1 MSDAEYIADIDVSE
15 LVRKY
20 KKHVFIIDHMAAT
33 LTPRQRQWHI
43 AAARGYRK
51 LCALVFYE
59 TGDEEMATLVT
70 GAPHWI
76 TFTDDQVAHLG

>member
-1 MSDAEYIADIDVSE
+1 VSDIAYTADIDVSE
-15 LVRKY
+15 LERKY
-20 KKHVFIIDHMAAT
+20 KKHVFIIEHMANT

-51 LCALVFYE
+51 LCAIVFYE
-59 TGDEEMATLVT
+59 TGDEAMANLVT
-70 GAPHWI
+70 GAPHWV